1 MTEKTKFS
9 IIDQSPLNFTQGPP
23 ETIHEQ
29 FSLDD
34 IDVLRQ
40 HSSQQIIDWDFIS
53 LGFLVYVD
61 AVCRL

>member
-34 IDVLRQ
+34 IDVLIG
-40 HSSQQIIDWDFIS
+40 SLQQGKD
-53 LGFLVYVD
+53 
-61 AVCRL
+61 